1 MEQRGSSLKHDQLN
15 VLDTWYMVEQFS
27 PPPIPSPTRQRIPPG
42 PPPQEADGDGRP
54 GAGAPVH
61 QVIDWRAG
69 EDLPWDVLV
78 PPRQRGGGP
87 AGGEARDVRDAD
99 GDAAVGERPASRPRG
114 GRTGTRSCE
123 WRHTCFLG
131 CYAIEDVYGEL
142 QDVFDDDGS
151 RTPRA
156 AGTGACAVVELD
168 GSGRLRPQAV
178 GLSAALWSVGRAKDP
193 GCDDPTW
200 LLGFHRA
207 ERAFAEGVAEFEAV
221 RAASGADPEGG
232 PHGDVPSS
240 LPLDADGLG
249 RLVALAHKAAGVQGI
264 PRLAAQ
270 AVRIET
276 RRVAV
281 DADGRGP
288 GGPSASTLVNGFV
301 LGELL
306 DVRESLEDDDIG
318 DALWQFLAPART
330 INTAQRSD
338 VRGHPGKVDAQLSA
352 ARIPLGRWPADPDRH
367 LTRGQQFAVNQALLD
382 IDKHGDLFAVNG
394 PQEAERTV
402 LLREIAAGN
411 VVERARRLARLTDPR
426 SAFTGGPLRW
436 RDDGAGRT
444 RTIRRLAPELTGFE
458 MGVVGADD
466 EAAEALAKSLSI
478 PGGAGQRRAGGGSGD
493 RDEGTPGSE
502 EDSDAAREEGP
513 GGAAWGPFAACLEG
527 DRERFGEAFRLDVL
541 ADRSADAGASGP
553 LADRERQPEACAH
566 AWHKAREEFLRAEQH
581 AQALLRRRVEADNR
595 RVIHVE
601 LPGRMA
607 DERKAIAAAT
617 AQMRDAEQAAVQL
630 RDRRDR
636 AEHDRRDLEGRL
648 AELDAQGPGP
658 WATLRT
664 IGSAHRRWRSRR
676 RELSA
681 SLKAAAAHARTA
693 AQACREA
700 DGKVADCAARLSSAL
715 HTLQRLRR
723 SASQIAVEC
732 AKDGE
737 SFGRAYPLDL
747 SAGDAAREERAPW
760 LDAEVDAARSDLFAA
775 AVRLHEAFV
784 FAGGSDVR
792 RGMAAAADVVAG
804 ETDGLTEPVL
814 LAAWQ
819 LFFLAVPVVSATFA
833 STGRMF
839 AGLGREALGWL
850 FVDDAGR
857 IAPQLAVRALWGV
870 KRAVVAGDPLHTGP
884 AAPVPGRAMAEIA
897 RLYGIETTWL
907 APGASVQALADR
919 VSAVGTVAAG
929 ADGRCTWVGSPLRI
943 DRHPG
948 PPPSGS
954 AGGDRAAEDG
964 AEGGS
969 DHVVTATVA

>member
-142 QDVFDDDGS
+142 QDVFDDDDGS

-458 MGVVGADD
+458 MVVVAPHD

-478 PGGAGQRRAGGGSGD
+478 PGGAGQRRAGGGPATATKERPGARRTPTPPARKAPAGPHGALSPRAWKGTVRGSARPSGSTCSPTGPQT
-493 RDEGTPGSE
+493 RARPVRSPTASGSRRPARTHGTRPGRNSSARSSTRRPC
-502 EDSDAAREEGP
+502 SDAGSR
-513 GGAAWGPFAACLEG
+513 
-527 DRERFGEAFRLDVL
+527 
-541 ADRSADAGASGP
+541 
-553 LADRERQPEACAH
+553 
-566 AWHKAREEFLRAEQH
+566 
-581 AQALLRRRVEADNR
+581 
-595 RVIHVE
+595 
-601 LPGRMA
+601 
-607 DERKAIAAAT
+607 
-617 AQMRDAEQAAVQL
+617 
-630 RDRRDR
+630 
-636 AEHDRRDLEGRL
+636 
-648 AELDAQGPGP
+648 
-658 WATLRT
+658 RT
-664 IGSAHRRWRSRR
+664 IG
-676 RELSA
+676 
-681 SLKAAAAHARTA
+681 
-693 AQACREA
+693 
-700 DGKVADCAARLSSAL
+700 G
-715 HTLQRLRR
+715 
-723 SASQIAVEC
+723 
-732 AKDGE
+732 
-737 SFGRAYPLDL
+737 
-747 SAGDAAREERAPW
+747 
-760 LDAEVDAARSDLFAA
+760 
-775 AVRLHEAFV
+775 
-784 FAGGSDVR
+784 
-792 RGMAAAADVVAG
+792 
-804 ETDGLTEPVL
+804 
-814 LAAWQ
+814 
-819 LFFLAVPVVSATFA
+819 
-833 STGRMF
+833 
-839 AGLGREALGWL
+839 
-850 FVDDAGR
+850 
-857 IAPQLAVRALWGV
+857 
-870 KRAVVAGDPLHTGP
+870 
-884 AAPVPGRAMAEIA
+884 
-897 RLYGIETTWL
+897 
-907 APGASVQALADR
+907 
-919 VSAVGTVAAG
+919 
-929 ADGRCTWVGSPLRI
+929 
-943 DRHPG
+943 
-948 PPPSGS
+948 
-954 AGGDRAAEDG
+954 
-964 AEGGS
+964 
-969 DHVVTATVA
+969 

>member
-99 GDAAVGERPASRPRG
+99 GDAAVGDRPASRPRG

-426 SAFTGGPLRW
+426 SAFTGGPCGR
-436 RDDGAGRT
+436 RGDVARRT
-444 RTIRRLAPELTGFE
+444 RTILRLSPSLPVFASFLSPSHH
-458 MGVVGADD
+458 

-595 RVIHVE
+595 RVVHVE

>member
-99 GDAAVGERPASRPRG
+99 GERPASRPRG

-207 ERAFAEGVAEFEAV
+207 ERAFAEGVAEFEAA

-352 ARIPLGRWPADPDRH
+352 ARIPLGRWPADPDCH

-458 MGVVGADD
+458 MVVVGADD

>member
-270 AVRIET
+270 TVRIET
-276 RRVAV
+276 RRVAA

-458 MGVVGADD
+458 MVVVRADD
-466 EAAEALAKSLSI
+466 EAAEARPKSRSI
-478 PGGAGQRRAGGGSGD
+478 PGGAGPRRAGGGSGD
-493 RDEGTPGSE
+493 PDEGTPGSE
-502 EDSDAAREEGP
+502 EGSDAARGEGP

-595 RVIHVE
+595 RVVHVE

-850 FVDDAGR
+850 FIDDAGR

-948 PPPSGS
+948 PMPSGS

>member
-99 GDAAVGERPASRPRG
+99 GERPASRPRG

-270 AVRIET
+270 TVRIET
-276 RRVAV
+276 RRVAA

-288 GGPSASTLVNGFV
+288 SGPSASTLVNGFV

-458 MGVVGADD
+458 MVVVGADD

-595 RVIHVE
+595 RVVHVE

-784 FAGGSDVR
+784 FA
-792 RGMAAAADVVAG
+792 AAADVVAG

-857 IAPQLAVRALWGV
+857 MAPQLAVRALWGV

>member
-87 AGGEARDVRDAD
+87 AGGEARDLWDAE

-426 SAFTGGPLRW
+426 SAFTGGPR
-436 RDDGAGRT
+436 RGRGGGAGRT
-444 RTIRRLAPELTGFE
+444 RMVRWLALGLICF
-458 MGVVGADD
+458 GVVFVCADD

-595 RVIHVE
+595 RVVHVE

-857 IAPQLAVRALWGV
+857 MAPQLAVRALWGV

>member
-87 AGGEARDVRDAD
+87 AGGESART
-99 GDAAVGERPASRPRG
+99 ASPHRG
-114 GRTGTRSCE
+114 GREGTRRYE

-142 QDVFDDDGS
+142 QGVFDDDGP
-151 RTPRA
+151 RTSRA

-276 RRVAV
+276 RRGAV

-426 SAFTGGPLRW
+426 SAFTGGPVRW

-458 MGVVGADD
+458 MVVVGADD

>member
-42 PPPQEADGDGRP
+42 APPQEADGDGRP

-281 DADGRGP
+281 GADGRGP

-352 ARIPLGRWPADPDRH
+352 ARIPFGRWPADPDRH

-436 RDDGAGRT
+436 RDAGAGRT
-444 RTIRRLAPELTGFE
+444 RPSRGLAPVLTGFE
-458 MGVVGADD
+458 MVVVGADD

-502 EDSDAAREEGP
+502 EGSDAARGEGP

-581 AQALLRRRVEADNR
+581 TQALLRRRVEADNR
-595 RVIHVE
+595 RVVHVE

-948 PPPSGS
+948 PPASGS

>member
-142 QDVFDDDGS
+142 QDVFDDDGP
-151 RTPRA
+151 RTSRA

-168 GSGRLRPQAV
+168 GSGRLRPEAV

-207 ERAFAEGVAEFEAV
+207 ERAFAEGVAEFEAA

-458 MGVVGADD
+458 MVVVGADD

-897 RLYGIETTWL
+897 RLKR
-907 APGASVQALADR
+907 R
-919 VSAVGTVAAG
+919 VSASSTA
-929 ADGRCTWVGSPLRI
+929 P
-943 DRHPG
+943 
-948 PPPSGS
+948 
-954 AGGDRAAEDG
+954 
-964 AEGGS
+964 
-969 DHVVTATVA
+969 VTAMTRMSLFRSTAACPKMKRWSPAWFAFGIFCT

>member
-281 DADGRGP
+281 GADGRGP

-352 ARIPLGRWPADPDRH
+352 ARIPFGRWPADPDRH

-458 MGVVGADD
+458 MVVGGAAG
-466 EAAEALAKSLSI
+466 EAAEAHAKSLTI
-478 PGGAGQRRAGGGSGD
+478 PGGAGGRRAGGGAGD
-493 RDEGTPGSE
+493 RGEGTPGSE
-502 EDSDAAREEGP
+502 EGSDAARGEGP

-581 AQALLRRRVEADNR
+581 TQALLRRRVEADNR
-595 RVIHVE
+595 RVVHVE

-850 FVDDAGR
+850 FIDDAGR

-870 KRAVVAGDPLHTGP
+870 KRAVVAGDPLRTGP
-884 AAPVPGRAMAEIA
+884 VAPVPGRAMAEIA

-948 PPPSGS
+948 PPASGS

>member
-142 QDVFDDDGS
+142 QDVFDDDGA

-207 ERAFAEGVAEFEAV
+207 ERAFAEGVAEFEAA

-458 MGVVGADD
+458 MVVVGADD
-466 EAAEALAKSLSI
+466 EAAEARAQSLAI
-478 PGGAGQRRAGGGSGD
+478 PGGAGHRRRGGGARD

-502 EDSDAAREEGP
+502 EGSDAARGEGP

-595 RVIHVE
+595 RVVHVE

>member
-142 QDVFDDDGS
+142 QDVFDDDGA

-207 ERAFAEGVAEFEAV
+207 ERAFAEGVAEFEAA

-382 IDKHGDLFAVNG
+382 IDKHDDLFAVNG

-458 MGVVGADD
+458 MVVGG
-466 EAAEALAKSLSI
+466 AAAAAGAARAQSRPV
-478 PGGAGQRRAGGGSGD
+478 PGGAGPRRAGGGGGD

-502 EDSDAAREEGP
+502 EGSDAARGEGP

-595 RVIHVE
+595 RVVHVE

-833 STGRMF
+833 STGRIF

>member
-114 GRTGTRSCE
+114 RRTGTRSCE

-142 QDVFDDDGS
+142 QDVFDDDGA

-207 ERAFAEGVAEFEAV
+207 ERAFAEGVAEFEAA

-436 RDDGAGRT
+436 RDDGGGPPPPPRRRAPAWPGCELAVAG
-444 RTIRRLAPELTGFE
+444 AP
-458 MGVVGADD
+458 D

-595 RVIHVE
+595 RVVHVE

>member
-99 GDAAVGERPASRPRG
+99 GERPASRPRG

-207 ERAFAEGVAEFEAV
+207 ERAFAEGVAEFEAA

-270 AVRIET
+270 TVRIET
-276 RRVAV
+276 RRVAA

-458 MGVVGADD
+458 MVVVGADD